1 MGMLRNLDDVSLAE
15 CTADVTRSARRP
27 GLRPGVAGCLLAAF
41 ATRVGSMTPE
51 C

>member
-1 MGMLRNLDDVSLAE
+1 MSREVQGDR
-15 CTADVTRSARRP
+15 